1 MYDKITIM
9 ADTAFII
16 NHLSMNG
23 YSFEAI
29 GQNLYVFEDETPY
42 VEEILSEYNIRYGK
56 NDKAYQLNTERGLVS
71 IATWYRDAEEAEK
84 DGYTYAFNAFK
95 NDLTLF
101 SKCLDERGLYH
112 SFAIV
117 G

>member
-1 MYDKITIM
+1 MYNKITIM

-23 YSFEAI
+23 YNFEAI
-29 GQNLYVFEDETPY
+29 GQNIYVLEDETPY
-42 VEEILSEYNIRYGK
+42 VEEILRDNNIRYGK
-56 NDKAYQLNTERGLVS
+56 NDKPYQLNTERGLVS
-71 IATWYRDAEEAEK
+71 VSTWYKTAGEAEN
-84 DGYTYAFNAFK
+84 DGFTYAFSEYKK
-95 NDLTLF
+95 NLVLF
-101 SKCLDERGLYH
+101 SKCLDGRGYYH